1 MRPKKL
7 TPTEA
12 KAYREARKKARIE
25 FEAKMAIAVEKTKA
39 KYFQL

>member
-7 TPTEA
+7 SPAEA
-12 KAYREARKKARIE
+12 KAYRELRKKARAE
-25 FEAKMAIAVEKTKA
+25 YETKMAIAVEKTKA